1 MAADVLEQALHA
13 RQIGNALIH
22 HSDRGVQC
30 LSNRYSARLTAISE
44 QASVGN
50 TEDSCATTE
59 TINRMFT
66 SEVIQTR
73 DPWRSLDAVEYTTLE
88 WVDWFDTRQLFEP
101 IGHVPPPEFEAESH
115 SWKLGPA
122 IAAGP
127 TPGAPRNFRGGSRP
141 VGRDRPPLRKSQRS
155 SDPMI
160 PRTPP
165 PGDLNRTIALRAE
178 ICLGSLRAKAADG
191 LKSRGGPHP
200 AFRTAQASCAYRE
213 LLCARSTPFPG
224 LTLYST
230 TPCAGTIALIVAP
243 CRPLLPVHK
252 LVAA

>member
-22 HSDRGVQC
+22 HTDRGVQC
-30 LSNRYSARLTAISE
+30 PSNRYSARLTAISE

-88 WVDWFDTRQLFEP
+88 WVDSFNTRQLFEP

-141 VGRDRPPLRKSQRS
+141 VGRDRPPQEELKK
-155 SDPMI
+155 
-160 PRTPP
+160 
-165 PGDLNRTIALRAE
+165 
-178 ICLGSLRAKAADG
+178 LGSDDP
-191 LKSRGGPHP
+191 SYSTPGGPQPYHRFAGGNVP
-200 AFRTAQASCAYRE
+200 RLTPGQGRGWTQVTRRATSRIPYSASFVC
-213 LLCARSTPFPG
+213 
-224 LTLYST
+224 
-230 TPCAGTIALIVAP
+230 
-243 CRPLLPVHK
+243 LP
-252 LVAA
+252 